1 MGHCTDMQDFDL
13 PGRTLSEA
21 EVGDLAA
28 RIARR
33 EDLVRPLVRHREDER
48 HSASLYAD
56 EHVGVWVISWMPG
69 QDTGYHDHAGSHGAV
84 AVVEG
89 HVREQRPTWN
99 GAPHVRDATSKEAFA
114 FSQADIHRVYA
125 VGTEPAVTVHVYSP
139 PLEAMTVYRELEDGT
154 VEASTIDWDQ
164 TLVG

>member
-1 MGHCTDMQDFDL
+1 MQDIDL
-13 PGRTLSEA
+13 PDRTLTEP
-21 EVGDLAA
+21 EVADLAA

-33 EDLVRPLVRHREDER
+33 EDLVRPLVQHRDEER
-48 HSASLYAD
+48 HCASLHVD

-69 QDTGYHDHAGSHGAV
+69 HDTGYHDHAGSHGAV

-89 HVREQRPTWN
+89 AVREERPTWN
-99 GAPHVRDATSKEAFA
+99 GAPRVREAGTDEAFA
-114 FSQADIHRVYA
+114 FSEADIHRVYA

-154 VEASTIDWDQ
+154 VESSTVRWDQ
-164 TLVG
+164 TLVA